1 MKLIANIAGALLG
14 LAFLSASL
22 MVLLNMAP
30 EQPPPP
36 EGSYAALFMG
46 AFVPSGY
53 LTFVKVCELVGGVLV
68 MIPKTRGAGLLVLGP
83 IIVNIVAFHVFITEG
98 AGMTEP
104 MLLGILALALICLIA
119 EGRALLHFAFKI
131 GADA

>member
-14 LAFLSASL
+14 LAFLFASL

-46 AFVPSGY
+46 ALAPSGY
-53 LTFVKVCELVGGVLV
+53 LHFVKVCELLGGVLV
-68 MIPKTRGAGLLVLGP
+68 LIPKTRGAGLLLLGP
-83 IIVNIVAFHVFITEG
+83 IIVNIVAFHMFIMDG

-119 EGRALLHFAFKI
+119 EGRALMRFAFKV